1 MEINLSDE
9 EKTIGKAN
17 NNRPYSVRPK
27 QRKEKKTMLQLLEEG
42 TRFNSNIMVK
52 GIKPKTYKQKYTES
66 QYKSLSKYAPKSSS
80 TRSKTPSDDFI
91 IGEYY
96 SHHSQGKGN
105 RKKSRKIK
113 NKRHSKNKTR
123 RFKNKK

>member
-1 MEINLSDE
+1 MNLSDE
-9 EKTIGKAN
+9 EKAIEKAN

-27 QRKEKKTMLQLLEEG
+27 QRKENKPLLQLLEEG
-42 TRFNSNIMVK
+42 QRFNSNRMVE
-52 GIKPKTYKQKYTES
+52 GIKPKTYKQKYLES

-96 SHHSQGKGN
+96 SDHSEGRGN
-105 RKKSRKIK
+105 RKKSRKRK
-113 NKRHSKNKTR
+113 NKRRSKNKTR
-123 RFKNKK
+123 HHKNKK